1 MNFTNHVKLTD
12 EEFKENYEKL
22 FNACPRP
29 SEYKSDDY
37 WNKVRER
44 QKKFFE
50 NQDKT
55 IFIPELPG
63 ERWVE
68 HPTYKSYKVSNLGRV
83 MINGEIQRQRDDP
96 DGKLGYL
103 VLEKYT
109 SVLVY
114 QLVADCF
121 LDRTKQDPDE
131 RLSVHH
137 IDNNGYDCSENNL
150 IMLTEKQHNAIHRN
164 EMEEIF

>member
-1 MNFTNHVKLTD
+1 MNFTNHKNLTD

-22 FNACPRP
+22 FNTCPRP
-29 SEYKSDDY
+29 SEYKTDAY
-37 WNKVRER
+37 WKRVYER
-44 QKKFFE
+44 QVKFFE
-50 NQDKT
+50 NQERT
-55 IFIPELPG
+55 LAISEFTG
-63 ERWVE
+63 EKWVK
-68 HPTYKSYKVSNLGRV
+68 HPTLKTYEVSNLGRV
-83 MINGEIQRQRDDP
+83 KIKGVIQRQIDDP

-121 LDRTKQDPDE
+121 LDRLNHSSAE
-131 RLSVHH
+131 RLAVHH
-137 IDNNGYDCSENNL
+137 IDNNGYDCSEDNL

-164 EMEEIF
+164 EMEKW

>member
-1 MNFTNHVKLTD
+1 MNFTDHVKLTD

-29 SEYKSDDY
+29 SDYKTDDY

-55 IFIPELPG
+55 IFILELPG

-68 HPTYKSYKVSNLGRV
+68 HPIYKSYKVSNLGRV
-83 MINGEIQRQRDDP
+83 MINGEIQRQIDDP

-121 LDRTKQDPDE
+121 LDRLNQSSAE
-131 RLSVHH
+131 RLAVHH
-137 IDNNGYDCSENNL
+137 IDNNGYDCSEDNL

-164 EMEEIF
+164 EMEKW